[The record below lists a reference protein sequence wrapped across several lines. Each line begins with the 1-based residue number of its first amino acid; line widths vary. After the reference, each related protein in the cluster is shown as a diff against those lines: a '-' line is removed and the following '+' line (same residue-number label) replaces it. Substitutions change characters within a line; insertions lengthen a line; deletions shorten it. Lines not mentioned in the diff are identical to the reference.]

1 MSRGKV
7 CPNCDERF
15 PRWRRFCRYH
25 RWKVRLLTVE
35 RKAELD
41 ADLARALRM
50 ASGCADRGPSAPA
63 APESDCPLPPKSED
77 SNS

>member
-1 MSRGKV
+1 VAYAKV

-41 ADLARALRM
+41 ADLASELRGRSK
-50 ASGCADRGPSAPA
+50 AQQIAGERQSR
-63 APESDCPLPPKSED
+63 KSKQT
-77 SNS
+77 